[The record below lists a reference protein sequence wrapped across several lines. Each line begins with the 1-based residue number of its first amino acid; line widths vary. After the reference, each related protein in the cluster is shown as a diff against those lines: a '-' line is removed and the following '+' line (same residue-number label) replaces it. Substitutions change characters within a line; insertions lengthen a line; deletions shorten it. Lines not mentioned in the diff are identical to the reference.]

1 MTAALQLRQMSVA
14 RMATQNTLYQGG
26 LHIAFRWLGRD
37 WTCSLRHVRT
47 VPRREVR
54 IVADWGGA
62 EAVLLADLPWLA
74 SSTQALLH
82 VSDVSAL
89 PIQLQLALL
98 ETAFDEIADQIE
110 AASKKPLR
118 LKSLQLVTDRPGTEV
133 DLQEKEGIAWKAECE
148 GQAFEGELVLDS
160 TAMIFASTAARSRE
174 HDERERSS
182 LPILP
187 ITMQFVIG
195 TTTIPLSA
203 FSSIQVRDVIVLDE
217 SWLHQ
222 QETLTVMVVNNAVFR
237 ARISGTQLVVTEGLT
252 NIMDESYDENEFAA
266 HDIVSELP
274 VKLTFDLGERVLPLG
289 ELQMVAPGYVF
300 DLGRDLRQG
309 VIIRAN
315 GMRIGE
321 GELID
326 IEGRTGVAVLS
337 ITGQLE

>member
-14 RMATQNTLYQGG
+14 RMAAQNTLYQGG
-26 LHIAFRWLGRD
+26 LHIVFRWLGRD
-37 WTCSLRHVRT
+37 WTCRLRHVRT
-47 VPRREVR
+47 VPKREVR

-62 EAVLLADLPWLA
+62 EAVLFADLPWLA
-74 SSTQALLH
+74 SSTQVLLH
-82 VSDVSAL
+82 ASDVSAL
-89 PIQLQLALL
+89 PVQLQLALL
-98 ETAFDEIADQIE
+98 ETAFGEIADQIE

-118 LKSLQLVTDRPGTEV
+118 LKSLQLVSDQPGDEV
-133 DLQEKEGIAWKAECE
+133 DLQEKEGIAWKAESD

-160 TAMIFASTAARSRE
+160 TGMMFASTAARSRD
-174 HDERERSS
+174 HDERERLS
-182 LPILP
+182 LPTLP
-187 ITMQFVIG
+187 ITVQFVIG
-195 TTTIPLSA
+195 ATTIPLSA
-203 FSSIQVRDVIVLDE
+203 FSSLQMRDVIVLDE

-222 QETLTVMVVNNAVFR
+222 QETLTVMVANNAVFR
-237 ARISGTQLVVTEGLT
+237 ARILGTQLVVTEGLA

-274 VKLTFDLGERVLPLG
+274 IKLTFDLGERVLPLG